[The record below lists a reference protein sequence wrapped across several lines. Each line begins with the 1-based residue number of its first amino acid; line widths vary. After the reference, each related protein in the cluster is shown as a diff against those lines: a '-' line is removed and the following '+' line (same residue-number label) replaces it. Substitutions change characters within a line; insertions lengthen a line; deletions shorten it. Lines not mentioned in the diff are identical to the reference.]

1 MIRFLDSSNTQIIF
15 SCVVSQ
21 QGTFTKRKY
30 LKTYRR
36 PLPTRPDHARVNT
49 ERHKR
54 IYLCMH
60 AHQTR
65 VHVFFYTKKINEF
78 LFDFFKCLK

>member
-49 ERHKR
+49 ERQT
-54 IYLCMH
+54 YLSMH
-60 AHQTR
+60 ACTPDTSTR
-65 VHVFFYTKKINEF
+65 VLLHEKDK
-78 LFDFFKCLK
+78 